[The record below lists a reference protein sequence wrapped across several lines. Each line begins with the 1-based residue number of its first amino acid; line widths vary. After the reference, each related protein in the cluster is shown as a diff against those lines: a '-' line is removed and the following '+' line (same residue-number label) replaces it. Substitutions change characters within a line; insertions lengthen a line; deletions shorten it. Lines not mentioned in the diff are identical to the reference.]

1 MNTSPDDSNEP
12 NNNEE
17 EPIFVM
23 TLELENGKA
32 EHIKI
37 YSDSDPNELA
47 YAFCKE
53 HDLDFSALEYLKQRI
68 VELLQQYKDN
78 GDENQIEE
86 VDDEHEGTDDN
97 VHKNFVYATNEN
109 DSLRY
114 SGEKE
119 TDENRKEGKKINGNN
134 ASNEEMQEQVEI
146 TEGENEN
153 GNINNENHNEEEEI
167 EEQDYAENNEEQE
180 ENNNASNIQGDVECE
195 EENEEPQENEKGIE
209 GIDDEKK
216 RREEEIHQL
225 TENNQIDDDIE
236 VDDIE
241 HENDNHEKKEESII
255 KSNEVQI
262 AHINEEVD
270 KEDDEINENDNNNI
284 SNENHNYNENNDFE
298 IEQHNQSPIEEVNS
312 EKEEDNDKEEY
323 IENQPKELDDDDYDE
338 HYDNQPTGEKQP
350 SLIEENEIKP
360 KSKEIALPKKEEEI
374 RSLEIKLP
382 LKNKE
387 PKIQTNISD
396 NSTGNEMKT
405 KPNNINSSNTIQLSS
420 NNSNPPTQSK
430 QTIKEQ
436 LFPKKQNL
444 QPILQD
450 AYLRELRQKESNRQ
464 SVDSSENANLNDKPP
479 LLNEYLRPI
488 TSSSKK
494 STNNNRQ
501 QNIQTSQ
508 PSSLNHCPSTYT
520 NVGNSNIFE
529 RLFKDAEMKRV
540 VAKRPCHFSNRSS
553 LNNINKPQ
561 PLNHRSN
568 TPINQDGTT
577 YHNYGEYLY
586 KRELSNQQEKLKKNE
601 EDKQKNVKKELE
613 KCTFKPTLTEYNPT
627 INTANGSK
635 NHGPITY
642 SVPSSYRPRTPVT
655 RAEKMQKE
663 FEETYTFKPKIN
675 NNYYFEMPFY
685 QRQEMH
691 LKKCKEN
698 IERNKTIVD
707 NQQKEMRRKSKPKNE
722 NCNQSQLSAFDRN
735 YNYANQYRAHKMELF
750 NNYNINS
757 PYFNPPVIKNQ
768 TSKIINKINTQ
779 AFINLFREL
788 DSDEDNLISPLNI
801 NTKRTSQEILRII
814 QPLITE
820 LKEDQ
825 HILDE
830 SDFIEAMYNLYKEI
844 SYYDRHLLINTYKNK
859 KNLPKK
865 NYFNS
870 VAPNNYKPKIN
881 TNATRLAKKYD
892 NKVEKM
898 FDTYLKTYTNN
909 NGSNRM
915 NMNNYNINRSEY
927 FRSDP
932 LRNLHSCGSNFTS
945 ITNVTFDNYLKNL
958 N

>member
-119 TDENRKEGKKINGNN
+119 TDENRKEDKKINGNN

-180 ENNNASNIQGDVECE
+180 ENNNSNNIQGDVECE

-209 GIDDEKK
+209 DIDDEKK

-241 HENDNHEKKEESII
+241 HENDNHEKKEEGII
-255 KSNEVQI
+255 RSNEVQI

-284 SNENHNYNENNDFE
+284 SNENHNDNENNDFE

-312 EKEEDNDKEEY
+312 EKEEDNVKEEY

-338 HYDNQPTGEKQP
+338 HYDNQPTGERQP
-350 SLIEENEIKP
+350 SLIEEIKP
-360 KSKEIALPKKEEEI
+360 KSKEIALPKGEEEI

-405 KPNNINSSNTIQLSS
+405 KPNNINSSITIQLSS

-568 TPINQDGTT
+568 TPINQDGTI

-586 KRELSNQQEKLKKNE
+586 KENYQINKKSLKKT
-601 EDKQKNVKKELE
+601 KK
-613 KCTFKPTLTEYNPT
+613 
-627 INTANGSK
+627 ISK
-635 NHGPITY
+635 
-642 SVPSSYRPRTPVT
+642 
-655 RAEKMQKE
+655 KM
-663 FEETYTFKPKIN
+663 
-675 NNYYFEMPFY
+675 
-685 QRQEMH
+685 
-691 LKKCKEN
+691 
-698 IERNKTIVD
+698 
-707 NQQKEMRRKSKPKNE
+707 
-722 NCNQSQLSAFDRN
+722 
-735 YNYANQYRAHKMELF
+735 
-750 NNYNINS
+750 
-757 PYFNPPVIKNQ
+757 
-768 TSKIINKINTQ
+768 
-779 AFINLFREL
+779 
-788 DSDEDNLISPLNI
+788 
-801 NTKRTSQEILRII
+801 
-814 QPLITE
+814 
-820 LKEDQ
+820 
-825 HILDE
+825 
-830 SDFIEAMYNLYKEI
+830 
-844 SYYDRHLLINTYKNK
+844 
-859 KNLPKK
+859 
-865 NYFNS
+865 
-870 VAPNNYKPKIN
+870 
-881 TNATRLAKKYD
+881 
-892 NKVEKM
+892 
-898 FDTYLKTYTNN
+898 
-909 NGSNRM
+909 
-915 NMNNYNINRSEY
+915 
-927 FRSDP
+927 
-932 LRNLHSCGSNFTS
+932 
-945 ITNVTFDNYLKNL
+945 
-958 N
+958 

>member
-68 VELLQQYKDN
+68 VELLQQYKEN

-97 VHKNFVYATNEN
+97 NIHKNFVYATNEN

-119 TDENRKEGKKINGNN
+119 GDDNRKENKKRNDNN
-134 ASNEEMQEQVEI
+134 DSNDDLQGQIEI
-146 TEGENEN
+146 TEGENDYEN
-153 GNINNENHNEEEEI
+153 GNLNNENNNNNEEEE
-167 EEQDYAENNEEQE
+167 EQE
-180 ENNNASNIQGDVECE
+180 DDAKDGNNIQGNEEYE
-195 EENEEPQENEKGIE
+195 EEKQKKNER

-225 TENNQIDDDIE
+225 TENNQIDDIE
-236 VDDIE
+236 IEDIE
-241 HENDNHEKKEESII
+241 HENDNNEKKEESTI
-255 KSNEVQI
+255 KSKEIEIEHNNEK
-262 AHINEEVD
+262 VD
-270 KEDDEINENDNNNI
+270 KEDEITE
-284 SNENHNYNENNDFE
+284 NENNDFE
-298 IEQHNQSPIEEVNS
+298 MEQHNQSPIEEVNS
-312 EKEEDNDKEEY
+312 EKEEDNNEEEY

-338 HYDNQPTGEKQP
+338 HYDNQPTGEKQL
-350 SLIEENEIKP
+350 SLVEENIIQSKP
-360 KSKEIALPKKEEEI
+360 KEISLPKKEEEI

-382 LKNKE
+382 IKNQDH
-387 PKIQTNISD
+387 KIQTNISD

-405 KPNNINSSNTIQLSS
+405 KTNNINSSNTIQLSS
-420 NNSNPPTQSK
+420 NNSNPTTQ
-430 QTIKEQ
+430 IKDQ
-436 LFPKKQNL
+436 FLPNKQNL

-450 AYLRELRQKESNRQ
+450 AYLKEIQQKESKRQ
-464 SVDSSENANLNDKPP
+464 SMNSSENTNLNDKPH

-488 TSSSKK
+488 TSSTSKK
-494 STNNNRQ
+494 GTISNKQ
-501 QNIQTSQ
+501 QNIQTSSSLQ

-520 NVGNSNIFE
+520 NIGNSSIFE

-561 PLNHRSN
+561 TINHRSN
-568 TPINQDGTT
+568 TPISHDGNT

-586 KRELSNQQEKLKKNE
+586 KRELSYQQEKLKKNE
-601 EDKQKNVKKELE
+601 EDKQKNDKKELE
-613 KCTFKPTLTEYNPT
+613 NCTFKPTITEYNPT
-627 INTANGSK
+627 IKTQNGRK
-635 NHGPITY
+635 NNSPFTY

-675 NNYYFEMPFY
+675 NNYYFEIPFY

-698 IERNKTIVD
+698 IEKNKTIVD
-707 NQQKEMRRKSKPKNE
+707 NQIKEMRRKSKTKNE
-722 NCNQSQLSAFDRN
+722 NCNQSQLSVFDRN

-757 PYFNPPVIKNQ
+757 SYYNPPVIKNQ

-801 NTKRTSQEILRII
+801 NTKRTNQEILRII

-859 KNLPKK
+859 QNLQKK

-870 VAPNNYKPKIN
+870 ALPNNYKPKIN

-909 NGSNRM
+909 NSNRM

-927 FRSDP
+927 FKSDP